1 MFCGAEVTDAMG
13 VSGKWIR
20 ALVGL
25 KKPEKSQSSEK
36 NENVG
41 IISINLKKKKKTF
54 YFSSFVKSFYIL
66 II

>member
-1 MFCGAEVTDAMG
+1 MG

-41 IISINLKKKKKTF
+41 IISVNFFKAKN
-54 YFSSFVKSFYIL
+54 SFYLSSIG
-66 II
+66 

>member
-1 MFCGAEVTDAMG
+1 MG

-41 IISINLKKKKKTF
+41 IISVNFCKEKKILFTF
-54 YFSSFVKSFYIL
+54 HQLVKFFYIL

>member
-1 MFCGAEVTDAMG
+1 MG

-41 IISINLKKKKKTF
+41 IISVNFFKEKN
-54 YFSSFVKSFYIL
+54 SFYLSSIG
-66 II
+66 

>member
-1 MFCGAEVTDAMG
+1 MG

-41 IISINLKKKKKTF
+41 IISIIFFFEKKKKLFTF
-54 YFSSFVKSFYIL
+54 HRLLNLSIFSLFSSSAD
-66 II
+66 